1 MPPFAEV
8 STISFE
14 VKKSILMSS
23 TIYPDAQWES
33 MPSSEAGFDSLK
45 LDDAKCWLDKCVGD
59 GRYRVVI
66 IRGGHL
72 IVEWNHGFGRGKRF
86 SLSSAVK
93 DIFPR
98 VLRSF
103 GGGALAKGNEAF
115 GREKQLSLASAAKS
129 IFSCILGIAIEEGK
143 IQSADDKVI
152 EYYPEAFNVQEGEGP
167 KPGRHAFNKDRKITF
182 RQLIS
187 NTSGYM
193 KPGEEPGKV
202 FHYQTF
208 GMNILTH
215 AIAKTYGMYNIS
227 DPEGSPG
234 LKSLI
239 DEKIRIPIGTAWSY
253 QLMNFNLHAKARI
266 NIFGYYDG
274 ITATA
279 LDMARLGWLWCN
291 RGRWKDKQLVP
302 EEWMREATKTAP
314 EITANCPKKQWKY
327 GYGFWTND
335 YGQLWPSLPRD
346 SFASSGAGNQHIWV
360 CPSLELVVVQSP
372 GLWKDQT
379 ENDTYILKSV
389 VKACL

>member
-1 MPPFAEV
+1 
-8 STISFE
+8 
-14 VKKSILMSS
+14 
-23 TIYPDAQWES
+23 
-33 MPSSEAGFDSLK
+33 
-45 LDDAKCWLDKCVGD
+45 
-59 GRYRVVI
+59 
-66 IRGGHL
+66 
-72 IVEWNHGFGRGKRF
+72 
-86 SLSSAVK
+86 
-93 DIFPR
+93 
-98 VLRSF
+98 LRSF

-152 EYYPEAFNVQEGEGP
+152 DYYPEAFNVQEGEGP
-167 KPGRHAFNKDRKITF
+167 KPRRHAFKKDRKITF

-215 AIAKTYGMYNIS
+215 AIAKTYGIYNIS

-239 DEKIRIPIGTAWSY
+239 DKKIRIPIGTAWSY
-253 QLMNFNLHAKARI
+253 QLKNFKLQSKARI

-274 ITATA
+274 VRASA

-291 RGRWKDKQLVP
+291 WGRWKDRQLVS
-302 EEWMREATKTAP
+302 EEWMREATRTAP
-314 EITANCPKKQWKY
+314 DIITNCPKEQWKY

-335 YGQLWPSLPRD
+335 NSQIRPDLPRD
-346 SFASSGAGNQHIWV
+346 SLAAAGAGGQHIWV

-379 ENDTYILKSV
+379 ENDTDLLKKV
-389 VKACL
+389 VNACL